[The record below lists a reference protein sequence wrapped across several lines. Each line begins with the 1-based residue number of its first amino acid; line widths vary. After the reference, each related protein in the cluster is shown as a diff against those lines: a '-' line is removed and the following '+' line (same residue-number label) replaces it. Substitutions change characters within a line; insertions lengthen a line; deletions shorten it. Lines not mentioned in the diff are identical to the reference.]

1 MRFRERFAR
10 FMYGRY
16 GMDNFGKFLFY
27 FALGLMIV
35 NLFFKTSALY
45 FISLALLIYG
55 YFRCFSRNTY
65 KRNYEND
72 RYLRVSA
79 SVKGFFNKIFPKQ
92 GCYSSKCNSYSSNA
106 YTIQYKI
113 FKCPKCKQK
122 LRVPKGKGKIMITC
136 RKCGNEFVK
145 RT

>member
-16 GMDNFGKFLFY
+16 GMDNFGKFIFY
-27 FALGLMIV
+27 FALGMMIV
-35 NLFFKTSALY
+35 NIFIKTSVLY

-65 KRNYEND
+65 KRSYEND
-72 RYLRVSA
+72 SYMRISNRVRA
-79 SVKGFFNKIFPKQ
+79 FFNKHF
-92 GCYSSKCNSYSSNA
+92 GNRGSYSSKCNSYSGNA
-106 YTIQYKI
+106 YTVEYKI

-122 LRVPKGKGKIMITC
+122 LRVPKGKGKIMISC

-145 RT
+145 RS